1 MLCSPPTCGR
11 RNLRVLAVLLL
22 MPLSVFAR
30 PRPAILWL
38 SCWPARVPNCC
49 ACSCTHSRLEASSA
63 LTCLV
68 PNSHCTKLIG
78 LFFCWVPVAGPR
90 TYAATAWL
98 SGLFAP
104 KAHSMRRYGTAAGIG
119 KDARRE
125 GRGHSW
131 RQSIRGN
138 NVRGADLT

>member
-1 MLCSPPTCGR
+1 M
-11 RNLRVLAVLLL
+11 
-22 MPLSVFAR
+22 
-30 PRPAILWL
+30 
-38 SCWPARVPNCC
+38 
-49 ACSCTHSRLEASSA
+49 
-63 LTCLV
+63 

-78 LFFCWVPVAGPR
+78 LFFGWVPVAGPR

-98 SGLFAP
+98 SGLLAP

-138 NVRGADLT
+138 NVRGADIAHAPLNCISLREIVSTPSCIAVENIDKIYRSL